1 MTQFK
6 EEGLKQMKKCIQ
18 RGTVRTKIIDL
29 RVLCIVIRKTQ
40 KFRDFK
46 VFDRV

>member
-6 EEGLKQMKKCIQ
+6 GEGLKQMNKCIQ
-18 RGTVRTKIIDL
+18 KGGVGTRIIDWG
-29 RVLCIVIRKTQ
+29 VLCIVIRKAQ

>member
-6 EEGLKQMKKCIQ
+6 EGLKQMKKCIQ
-18 RGTVRTKIIDL
+18 RGRVGTRIIDL
-29 RVLCIVIRKTQ
+29 RVLCIVIRKAQ